1 MPLQC
6 YAVSHFCICVFV
18 YNQCGGQSNAVL
30 YVTLATCLDRVVAAA
45 RHVRSLTELS
55 RQVSSLATGG
65 LARDPIRAAC
75 PTSMDLPNRVS
86 IEPLRWNAMQGGVNW
101 DLNLGI
107 LKEESDTSKKQTIC
121 IIRPLGSS
129 LVVGPLGFDSKSVAA
144 DSFRQG

>member
-1 MPLQC
+1 MWW
-6 YAVSHFCICVFV
+6 AK
-18 YNQCGGQSNAVL
+18 GNAVL

-75 PTSMDLPNRVS
+75 PTSMDLPSRVS

-107 LKEESDTSKKQTIC
+107 LKEESDTSKKRKTNHLHISPSRKLTGRWTI
-121 IIRPLGSS
+121 R
-129 LVVGPLGFDSKSVAA
+129 V
-144 DSFRQG
+144 

>member
-1 MPLQC
+1 MQC
-6 YAVSHFCICVFV
+6 HTFVFV
-18 YNQCGGQSNAVL
+18 YLYIISGQGNAVL

-107 LKEESDTSKKQTIC
+107 LKEESDTSKK
-121 IIRPLGSS
+121 
-129 LVVGPLGFDSKSVAA
+129 
-144 DSFRQG
+144 